1 MQLYQTV
8 IELKL
13 NALITSEIKDD
24 DKKWSVL
31 VVYVGKY
38 PINFWYLKL
47 KGIDR
52 KQDPTD
58 VDVDR
63 ELIFLFNQAQG
74 CKSIKIKIKFNQY

>member
-31 VVYVGKY
+31 VVYVGNY

-47 KGIDR
+47 TWIGR
-52 KQDPTD
+52 KEDPTD
-58 VDVDR
+58 VDVDK
-63 ELIFLFNQAQG
+63 ELFFI
-74 CKSIKIKIKFNQY
+74 